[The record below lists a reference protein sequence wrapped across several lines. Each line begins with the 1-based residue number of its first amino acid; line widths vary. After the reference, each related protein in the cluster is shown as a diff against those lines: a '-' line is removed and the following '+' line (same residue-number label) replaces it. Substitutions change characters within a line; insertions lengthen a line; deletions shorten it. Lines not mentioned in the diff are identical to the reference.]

1 VERKSATADID
12 AAYTRGIECA
22 RTAVIVDPNDSW
34 ANFAVAN
41 LSYLKQDCPPAR
53 LYTLR
58 TMTTNPNSPGF
69 SAILAGLAP
78 ICDYPYAEELLDQAI
93 QAQSPYFARTR
104 LQLVLAALSQN
115 RPEKIDEIYGAEL
128 PLSHWME
135 SGSHTQNLQILP
147 IK

>member
-1 VERKSATADID
+1 
-12 AAYTRGIECA
+12 
-22 RTAVIVDPNDSW
+22 
-34 ANFAVAN
+34 
-41 LSYLKQDCPPAR
+41 
-53 LYTLR
+53 
-58 TMTTNPNSPGF
+58 MTTNPNSPGF

-128 PLSHWME
+128 PLSRYNRSNFYLTEAMIAASKGQRTNAAHYWDLFETNAPRQSKTADDRLRDVIIVPAARQQMIQYLRDAGVTI
-135 SGSHTQNLQILP
+135 S
-147 IK
+147 